1 MEWNTP
7 DTTESDSSATTE
19 NESETGHMQIDQ
31 IPTLEVTE
39 IGIPYSSL
47 PAQARIP
54 WDLFL
59 YDGYLYVGAG
69 NYNDNLSPKQFM
81 RYHITES
88 VWENCGIVSD
98 EQIARFLLIG
108 EELMV
113 PGIDPTGDWSRGN
126 YYVLEGN
133 EFSIQRV
140 IPDAIHTFDMV
151 EYDGK
156 IFTGDGV
163 HGGKFPVSVA
173 QSQTQDFIRVPFY
186 KEGNLLD
193 TSANTEVRVYD
204 FFVCNNTLY
213 AFLTLDAER
222 TIYRYDGEA
231 FVYDNKWSNKIVL
244 LRDDTHVPIRAKGN
258 LNGNIYFTTGILY
271 VTKDMKNLSAV
282 DVGDSERITDIAL
295 YDNICYA
302 LGYRKLSDG
311 RYENRIYVL
320 SDHDAHLTASFIGDA
335 PAVSFACTHDT
346 WYFGFSSPYVGYIAT
361 AARDDDIR

>member
-7 DTTESDSSATTE
+7 DMTEAESSTTTE
-19 NESETGHMQIDQ
+19 NESGWEMQSDQ
-31 IPTLEVTE
+31 ILTLEVTE

-47 PAQARIP
+47 PVQARIP

-69 NYNDNLSPKQFM
+69 NYNDNLSPQQFM
-81 RYHITES
+81 RYHIAES
-88 VWENCGIVSD
+88 VWETCGIVAD

-113 PGIDPTGDWSRGN
+113 PGVDPTGDWSRGN
-126 YYVLEGN
+126 YYVLEEN

-151 EYDGK
+151 EHDGK

-163 HGGKFPVSVA
+163 SGGKYPVSVA
-173 QSQTQDFIRVPFY
+173 QSQTKDFVRVPFY
-186 KEGNLLD
+186 KGGNLLD

-204 FFVCNNTLY
+204 FFVCNDTLY

-222 TIYRYDGEA
+222 TIYRYEGEA

-244 LRDDTHVPIRAKGN
+244 LRDDTYVPIRAKEN

-282 DVGDSERITDIAL
+282 DVGDSERITDIVL
-295 YDNICYA
+295 YDNVCYA

-311 RYENRIYVL
+311 RYENCIYVL
-320 SDHDAHLTASFIGDA
+320 SDCNAKLTASFIGDA
-335 PAVSFACTHDT
+335 PAVSFTCTHDT
-346 WYFGFSSPYVGYIAT
+346 WYFGFSSPHAGYIAM
-361 AARDDDIR
+361 AARADDIR